1 MQRLLTNKIKS
12 SNLLLPKL
20 EMSSPCR
27 IKTKNGP
34 KTVKSTKKLAYAK
47 STKNINDQ
55 KVVSTKRNKQS
66 YPRLKIQLSLDK
78 LEKNTQVN
86 PRFLSEKRSLRI
98 RKVSILDMTPIE

>member
-34 KTVKSTKKLAYAK
+34 KTVKSIKKLAYAK
-47 STKNINDQ
+47 STKNTNEP
-55 KVVSTKRNKQS
+55 KPTLTKRNKQS
-66 YPRLKIQLSLDK
+66 YPRLKLQLSLDK
-78 LEKNTQVN
+78 LEKNPQLS

-98 RKVSILDMTPIE
+98 RKVSILDMAPIE